1 MSGYLTGRNI
11 LDKELIKEVV
21 KEMIRDGEIEV
32 KTELDTYRIDTD
44 DFGNSS
50 GALESVELDI
60 WLDVDE
66 D

>member
-11 LDKELIKEVV
+11 LDKELIKEVI

-32 KTELDTYRIDTD
+32 KTELTTYKMDTD
-44 DFGNSS
+44 DFGNYSC
-50 GALESVELDI
+50 ALESVELEV
-60 WLDVDE
+60 WLEIDE